1 MRRLRSLGFWLLLAA
16 LLALAVRLE
25 RAPFAEERIEA
36 AGGESVHV
44 IDGDSLRIGSREI
57 RIAGIDAPEYRQ
69 NCFDEAGREWPCGKE
84 ARTALERIV
93 KEGGLSCSK
102 AAEDRYGRGL
112 ARCGGNGGDIA
123 TRLAR
128 DGWALDARDKRF
140 PAPVEAMAEAKAVRR
155 GIWRGRH
162 QHPAEWRKSKA

>member
-1 MRRLRSLGFWLLLAA
+1 MKRLRALGFWLLLAA
-16 LLALAVRLE
+16 LLVLAALLE
-25 RAPFAEERIEA
+25 RAPFAVEKIKA
-36 AGGESVHV
+36 ASGEKVHV
-44 IDGDSLRIGSREI
+44 IDGDSLRIGGQEI

-69 NCFDEAGREWPCGKE
+69 TCFDEAGKEWPCGRE
-84 ARTALERIV
+84 ARTALEALAR
-93 KEGGLSCSK
+93 EGGLSCGK

-112 ARCGGNGGDIA
+112 ARCRSRSGDIA

-140 PAPVEAMAEAKAVRR
+140 PAPVAAMAEAKAARR

-162 QHPAEWRKSKA
+162 QHPAEWRKANS